1 MRWKDLWGDCM
12 MGKFSLHIPK
22 GKVIKDPIYHV
33 TSGDVT
39 EIIVEPFAEVSV
51 IEENQSYPHSER
63 HIHVQEGGKLQ
74 YIHIQRCSKDVDYS
88 ETQEAR
94 IEKDGS
100 FQSIHVGLGAQQTKS
115 NLHTILEGKGA
126 LAKVSGVIFG
136 DHSQKFDMYT
146 TQDHEASD
154 TSSDLLFK
162 AALKDSAK
170 SNYEGV
176 IHIPKSSQK
185 VDAYQTNKNL
195 LLSENAKARSIPKLE
210 ILADDVRCKHGA
222 TIGTID
228 EAETFYLQSRGLS
241 YEEAR
246 SMIVEGF
253 FEQVFEKIPHEET
266 RQKLH
271 EVIKLKLKE
280 GE

>member
-1 MRWKDLWGDCM
+1 
-12 MGKFSLHIPK
+12 
-22 GKVIKDPIYHV
+22 
-33 TSGDVT
+33 
-39 EIIVEPFAEVSV
+39 
-51 IEENQSYPHSER
+51 
-63 HIHVQEGGKLQ
+63 
-74 YIHIQRCSKDVDYS
+74 
-88 ETQEAR
+88 
-94 IEKDGS
+94 
-100 FQSIHVGLGAQQTKS
+100 
-115 NLHTILEGKGA
+115 
-126 LAKVSGVIFG
+126 
-136 DHSQKFDMYT
+136 
-146 TQDHEASD
+146 
-154 TSSDLLFK
+154 
-162 AALKDSAK
+162 
-170 SNYEGV
+170 
-176 IHIPKSSQK
+176 
-185 VDAYQTNKNL
+185 